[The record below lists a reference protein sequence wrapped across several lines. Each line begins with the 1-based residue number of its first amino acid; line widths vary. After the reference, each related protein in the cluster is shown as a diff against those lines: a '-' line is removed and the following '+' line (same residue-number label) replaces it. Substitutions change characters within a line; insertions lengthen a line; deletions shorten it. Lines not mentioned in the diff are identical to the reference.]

1 MQLGRVVGAVVSTT
15 KSENI
20 KGLKLLLVQQLSHAG
35 GALKNYVVA
44 VDVVQAGTGDV
55 VLYSEGSSC
64 RQTALTD
71 KRPVDG
77 VIMGI
82 VDTWEVGGKEI
93 YDKSESDKSPAPKS

>member
-1 MQLGRVVGAVVSTT
+1 MQLGRVMGTVVSTK

-20 KGLKLLLVQQLSHAG
+20 QGLKLLLVQQLSHINKP
-35 GALKNYVVA
+35 LTNYLVA

-64 RQTALTD
+64 RQTQPTD
-71 KRPVDG
+71 KRPIDG
-77 VIMGI
+77 VVMAV

-93 YDKSESDKSPAPKS
+93 YNKITADTER

>member
-1 MQLGRVVGAVVSTT
+1 MQLGKVMGTVVSTK

-20 KGLKLLLVQQLSHAG
+20 QGLKLLLVQQLSHINKP
-35 GALKNYVVA
+35 LTNYLVA

-64 RQTALTD
+64 RQTQPTD
-71 KRPVDG
+71 KRPIDG
-77 VIMGI
+77 VVMAV

-93 YDKSESDKSPAPKS
+93 YNKITADTER

>member
-1 MQLGRVVGAVVSTT
+1 MQLGRVMGTVVSTK

-20 KGLKLLLVQQLSHAG
+20 QGLKLLLVQQLSHINKP
-35 GALKNYVVA
+35 LTNYVVA

-64 RQTALTD
+64 RQTQPTD
-71 KRPVDG
+71 KKPIDG
-77 VIMGI
+77 VVMAI

-93 YDKSESDKSPAPKS
+93 YNKFQADTSQN

>member
-1 MQLGRVVGAVVSTT
+1 MQLGRVMGTVVSTR

-20 KGLKLLLVQQLSHAG
+20 QGLKLLLVQQLSHINKP
-35 GALKNYVVA
+35 LTNYLVA

-64 RQTALTD
+64 RQTQPTD
-71 KRPVDG
+71 KRPIDG
-77 VIMGI
+77 MVMAV

-93 YDKSESDKSPAPKS
+93 YNKITADTER

>member
-1 MQLGRVVGAVVSTT
+1 MQLGKVVGSVVSTR
-15 KSENI
+15 KGENI
-20 KGLKLLLVQQLSHAG
+20 QGLKLLLVQQLSSAG
-35 GALKNYVVA
+35 EAMQNYVVA

-64 RQTALTD
+64 RQTGPTD

-77 VIMGI
+77 VVMAV

-93 YDKSESDKSPAPKS
+93 YNKLREDRPA

>member
-1 MQLGRVVGAVVSTT
+1 MQLGRVVGAVVSTR
-15 KSENI
+15 KNENI
-20 KGLKLLLVQQLSHAG
+20 QGLKLLLVQQLSHG
-35 GALKNYVVA
+35 GSALRNYVVA

-64 RQTALTD
+64 RQTAPTD

-77 VIMGI
+77 VIMAI

-93 YDKSESDKSPAPKS
+93 YSTSREDGASK